1 MNGSAIAYSEDI
13 GSVVRQN
20 EDMLLR
26 VARCITR
33 DRESAKDALQDA
45 VLSVLTSKGS
55 FTGAASLKTYLY
67 RTVVNK
73 CIDTNRRNARWRTLL
88 FFMRPE
94 DLSPGAVP
102 VPESASQGMV
112 IKDFINR
119 LPDKIRIPF
128 ILAECEELPYQEIS
142 EILQVPLNTVR
153 TRIFRAREKL
163 RGLAL
168 KRGILP

>member
-1 MNGSAIAYSEDI
+1 MDGTAIAYSEDI

-26 VARCITR
+26 VAQRITR

-45 VLSVLTSKGS
+45 VLSVLKSRGS
-55 FTGAASLKTYLY
+55 FSGTVPLKTYLY

-73 CIDTNRRNARWRTLL
+73 CIDMNRRNGRWRTLI
-88 FFMRPE
+88 FFMHPD
-94 DLSPGAVP
+94 DLSDASGSAQ
-102 VPESASQGMV
+102 ESTGQGTLL
-112 IKDFINR
+112 KDLLNR
-119 LPDKIRIPF
+119 LPDKIRVPF
-128 ILAECEELPYQEIS
+128 VLAECEELPYQEIS
-142 EILQVPLNTVR
+142 DILKIPLNTVR

-163 RGLAL
+163 RGMAL